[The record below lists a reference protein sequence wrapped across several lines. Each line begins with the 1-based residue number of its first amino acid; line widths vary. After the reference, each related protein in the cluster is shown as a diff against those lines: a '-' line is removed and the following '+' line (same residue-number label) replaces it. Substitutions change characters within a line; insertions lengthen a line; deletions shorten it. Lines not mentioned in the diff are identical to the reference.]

1 MLKFLAFTRRLTA
14 SGHCYEPK
22 TAEGFPLRPPLRAPS
37 PKGEFLPETFPGD
50 KQIHVAMY
58 VVYPISPFPLY
69 IPIFIKV
76 LSFLFILHKTKKK

>member
-22 TAEGFPLRPPLRAPS
+22 TAEGFPLRTPL
-37 PKGEFLPETFPGD
+37 PKSEFLPGTFPGD

-58 VVYPISPFPLY
+58 IVYPILPFPLY

-76 LSFLFILHKTKKK
+76 LSFLFILHKTKEK